1 MSNANHT
8 SAFSNFVSI
17 SSIKHRFDVH
27 NSEAGWAEIGRELIL
42 KTDGS
47 VLLVVNLAEGNI
59 SKSTENRDNSASPFS
74 DRSIKKGQTLY
85 DITSVPT
92 DDILNLQY
100 FFPYCDQYL
109 TASRNRSITLL
120 ISGSEP
126 DINRARC
133 YLVAQTRIR
142 TRLGIF
148 YASGTHFVKAT
159 DDISSLPVSRL
170 NYDLEKIGSL
180 FPLLRVGL
188 PLITDSGD
196 QVAEAIPTYVLAQS
210 SSVFYDYIEGT
221 PPPSTK
227 NSQLD
232 ILYAAGC
239 HQISVICNE
248 SKGTSESSLKSEE
261 KDFLLQ
267 TLWDYVKP
275 KLKQLPLLTQLI
287 WIYSLY
293 LLTIQKELLAKE
305 NDPVFHRNRA
315 DLALWDSI
323 AYGEGL
329 LQLLENC
336 EQHSCLRA
344 GFLTIV
350 AHNIGM
356 TRSGSLLEA
365 ATKRERIYRRYRYY
379 VSEPTFLSSDI
390 KFVLEFNVTDMAY
403 TAQWTSDGIEVHSG
417 GQLDKLFAG
426 DVDSLDMDPV
436 DKIIHH
442 YGLPLFQKTVQLNKG
457 RFLCITPS
465 ANPGKST
472 LYYSVG
478 DKRTSRQTV
487 ENMQAWT
494 TYRILLPV
502 TYLTSSHEE
511 KYHTNTPTPL
521 FDPSFLPDRP
531 SEYEQIYL
539 TPSPDF
545 LKTGACLGAVSQF
558 ERKSQLTRAIREWLV
573 TQIPARNRV
582 VFTLDLRLLDTSDL
596 EAFSKGIFY
605 YLAYRDGM
613 EQLYLLL
620 RLVFRD
626 ELALC
631 EFLRRASIF
640 YSRSG
645 QNQWLSKVQ
654 MAFCVPKDKNLPV
667 SEQSALES
675 DIWVILA
682 GSNLNTAYATAMLFS
697 HYNLRGF
704 ETLLPQIR
712 YFVRSPESKLTSQ
725 IQAQPQFP
733 FDLVRDSSGQ
743 SQFLRHMTICLERDL
758 QEETFGCKIQNA
770 HLRLGSK
777 IHITDFFEAEL
788 LFYSIGNTYRFAYL
802 IAEELISE
810 LLAVD
815 DESRCKELILVGYES
830 YSSILV
836 SQVAE
841 LVSLSLK
848 QKGKAPP
855 HIIHMQYLREDDG
868 TEHISL
874 INGEITDP
882 QCENTACAFILPIG
896 TTLSTIYKI
905 RNVLFRQFADQ
916 LTVNLIKMLQ
926 SYAVIVVG
934 DRSEDQLSKSYWSR
948 SSYNPATIELTA
960 ESEASSPI
968 IVHNFMALQTTWY
981 LPTQCPL
988 CGNAADGHPTNWA
1001 HPSAHIPLIQ
1011 TDKTSTLPNLI
1022 FPLYREGIR
1031 GISFLL
1037 DPQTSETNRQQL
1049 TNLKG
1054 HIQYGHIFEGSNH
1067 FQFYID
1073 YIGFYAKEQGKCQR
1087 WLADLRHRIDANAF
1101 NIIVSPR
1108 SRNDCLFLK
1117 DVVDIVFQ
1125 HNLRLLFLPLETVF
1139 REDIRARFSY
1149 ITTEYLAACESDR
1162 KPKINIYYVDYT
1174 LVSGAMLQRG
1184 KSLVNMLLSEVAAPN
1199 VSNISLFQKV
1209 ILLINRS
1216 SYDTINSIIPDP
1228 DQNFMAYATLAVS
1241 TFNTHQ
1247 GRCPTCELTALY
1259 QEISKCCATNEL
1271 YWHFQRL
1278 AQKHQLRS
1286 AEEHAKWQRRFQAG
1300 HPHCLQSFFQH
1311 LYVSQSKGLIKDL
1324 EDAFSEW
1331 KKSQGFSHMP
1341 EVTQQQRLNQLSLDE
1356 LFRYISDDATKSR
1369 VESSF
1374 IQNNQER
1381 DWIRLISTH
1390 DSMILQESM
1399 AYRGWKS
1406 VLVNQEIFGLIQK
1419 NVFSQSN
1426 LFHQREW
1433 LISYLKVLSRGY
1445 LAKLAPIRKSVFSL
1459 LELILLTMVTCQD
1472 TDLNSHPQLKQE
1484 WIYFWGKEFTA
1495 EEDAQLVKLVDL
1507 LRIQKVTGRHESLQM
1522 YQLYLT
1528 VCKRLCDLQSNL
1540 LMRHEMLLKIQIF
1553 LQNLLAP
1560 AVKSAPD
1567 SNQNDTQDTLIQM
1580 IALPTRDQVQ
1590 TDYVQLIKWAAMS
1603 SAEESKAFLLQSL
1616 ANTLLKKGQENAL
1629 LNCPKLGEI
1638 LSMENTRLVYT
1649 GVKRLD
1655 ELCQSV
1661 TNWNDLESF
1670 VQEKRYSCL
1679 LSENPRQYRSQN
1691 PLSDLFRFLDRERD
1705 ISMSVLSGMLG
1716 FYRLAKEMENGTL
1729 LELQKNYIAQY
1740 DKLCFYFNQI
1750 AGSQSCCLIHQQNG
1764 NNQIIAQ
1771 SLWKDNLETHDQI
1784 HVVLRDV
1791 ESRLSRSYLHN
1802 TVIPWRPSKA
1812 CQGNYHSAL
1821 VLTLRIQRRQDVFQQ
1836 QNIYIVLLFQDDPQ
1850 SSGMTNNI
1858 SRGRYVLFM
1867 RQPLQQLLERDLYA
1881 LHHFRITYQD
1891 VFPLSKSGSP
1901 TAHDEERDK
1910 AHDEKRIKECM
1921 TLLHLT
1927 DLHITAQSK
1936 EQILKLIG
1944 EQAAELKKGN
1954 PDLLLITGDAVQSN
1968 STAIDLERNY
1978 QAAREVIQALAVLLW
1993 PNTSEDGG
2001 DAVRPRPDWRKRIV
2015 IIPGNHDYATMNEL
2029 SATHI
2034 LRTTS
2039 GGTPVLKDGS
2049 PMSRYSYYIQFLQEL
2064 LQVDMSVSIRNGLNQ
2079 IREYSELGIRVIAL
2093 NSVAEVGPLR
2103 NNKVQLDEAY
2113 IERQPDV
2120 VPDANGYFNICMA
2133 HHTVYYRPDYVADR
2147 YYEKE
2152 MNPRI
2157 ISQLKEIIRVCA
2169 DGQQKMVDL
2178 PSDRDRIKV
2187 ETQERLDLLL
2197 NQTSYQ
2203 ILGKYHKGSALYSDI
2218 EYLKEHWSIL
2228 TNERCQ
2234 QIISD
2239 FSLHEAMSAR
2249 DYGAYTER
2257 LTKLAK
2263 KYPIHIMLGGHTHQA
2278 GQTSDSF
2285 CFHGPR
2291 FYYGE
2296 KYPTLYFGRLILK
2309 RGEELPWIPDHY
2321 EFFPDNQLKETL
2333 KSDQPPINIFTQ
2345 PK

>member
-1 MSNANHT
+1 
-8 SAFSNFVSI
+8 
-17 SSIKHRFDVH
+17 
-27 NSEAGWAEIGRELIL
+27 
-42 KTDGS
+42 
-47 VLLVVNLAEGNI
+47 
-59 SKSTENRDNSASPFS
+59 
-74 DRSIKKGQTLY
+74 
-85 DITSVPT
+85 
-92 DDILNLQY
+92 
-100 FFPYCDQYL
+100 
-109 TASRNRSITLL
+109 
-120 ISGSEP
+120 
-126 DINRARC
+126 
-133 YLVAQTRIR
+133 
-142 TRLGIF
+142 
-148 YASGTHFVKAT
+148 
-159 DDISSLPVSRL
+159 
-170 NYDLEKIGSL
+170 
-180 FPLLRVGL
+180 
-188 PLITDSGD
+188 
-196 QVAEAIPTYVLAQS
+196 
-210 SSVFYDYIEGT
+210 
-221 PPPSTK
+221 
-227 NSQLD
+227 
-232 ILYAAGC
+232 
-239 HQISVICNE
+239 
-248 SKGTSESSLKSEE
+248 
-261 KDFLLQ
+261 
-267 TLWDYVKP
+267 
-275 KLKQLPLLTQLI
+275 
-287 WIYSLY
+287 
-293 LLTIQKELLAKE
+293 
-305 NDPVFHRNRA
+305 
-315 DLALWDSI
+315 
-323 AYGEGL
+323 
-329 LQLLENC
+329 
-336 EQHSCLRA
+336 
-344 GFLTIV
+344 
-350 AHNIGM
+350 
-356 TRSGSLLEA
+356 
-365 ATKRERIYRRYRYY
+365 
-379 VSEPTFLSSDI
+379 
-390 KFVLEFNVTDMAY
+390 
-403 TAQWTSDGIEVHSG
+403 
-417 GQLDKLFAG
+417 
-426 DVDSLDMDPV
+426 
-436 DKIIHH
+436 
-442 YGLPLFQKTVQLNKG
+442 
-457 RFLCITPS
+457 
-465 ANPGKST
+465 
-472 LYYSVG
+472 
-478 DKRTSRQTV
+478 
-487 ENMQAWT
+487 MQAWT

-758 QEETFGCKIQNA
+758 QEEPFGCKIQNA

-1247 GRCPTCELTALY
+1247 GRCP
-1259 QEISKCCATNEL
+1259 
-1271 YWHFQRL
+1271 
-1278 AQKHQLRS
+1278 
-1286 AEEHAKWQRRFQAG
+1286 
-1300 HPHCLQSFFQH
+1300 
-1311 LYVSQSKGLIKDL
+1311 
-1324 EDAFSEW
+1324 
-1331 KKSQGFSHMP
+1331 
-1341 EVTQQQRLNQLSLDE
+1341 
-1356 LFRYISDDATKSR
+1356 
-1369 VESSF
+1369 
-1374 IQNNQER
+1374 
-1381 DWIRLISTH
+1381 
-1390 DSMILQESM
+1390 
-1399 AYRGWKS
+1399 
-1406 VLVNQEIFGLIQK
+1406 
-1419 NVFSQSN
+1419 
-1426 LFHQREW
+1426 
-1433 LISYLKVLSRGY
+1433 
-1445 LAKLAPIRKSVFSL
+1445 
-1459 LELILLTMVTCQD
+1459 
-1472 TDLNSHPQLKQE
+1472 
-1484 WIYFWGKEFTA
+1484 
-1495 EEDAQLVKLVDL
+1495 
-1507 LRIQKVTGRHESLQM
+1507 
-1522 YQLYLT
+1522 
-1528 VCKRLCDLQSNL
+1528 
-1540 LMRHEMLLKIQIF
+1540 
-1553 LQNLLAP
+1553 
-1560 AVKSAPD
+1560 
-1567 SNQNDTQDTLIQM
+1567 
-1580 IALPTRDQVQ
+1580 
-1590 TDYVQLIKWAAMS
+1590 
-1603 SAEESKAFLLQSL
+1603 
-1616 ANTLLKKGQENAL
+1616 
-1629 LNCPKLGEI
+1629 
-1638 LSMENTRLVYT
+1638 
-1649 GVKRLD
+1649 
-1655 ELCQSV
+1655 
-1661 TNWNDLESF
+1661 
-1670 VQEKRYSCL
+1670 
-1679 LSENPRQYRSQN
+1679 SQN

-2079 IREYSELGIRVIAL
+2079 IREYSELCIRVIAL

>member
-1 MSNANHT
+1 M
-8 SAFSNFVSI
+8 
-17 SSIKHRFDVH
+17 
-27 NSEAGWAEIGRELIL
+27 
-42 KTDGS
+42 
-47 VLLVVNLAEGNI
+47 
-59 SKSTENRDNSASPFS
+59 
-74 DRSIKKGQTLY
+74 
-85 DITSVPT
+85 
-92 DDILNLQY
+92 
-100 FFPYCDQYL
+100 
-109 TASRNRSITLL
+109 
-120 ISGSEP
+120 
-126 DINRARC
+126 
-133 YLVAQTRIR
+133 
-142 TRLGIF
+142 
-148 YASGTHFVKAT
+148 
-159 DDISSLPVSRL
+159 
-170 NYDLEKIGSL
+170 
-180 FPLLRVGL
+180 
-188 PLITDSGD
+188 
-196 QVAEAIPTYVLAQS
+196 
-210 SSVFYDYIEGT
+210 
-221 PPPSTK
+221 
-227 NSQLD
+227 
-232 ILYAAGC
+232 
-239 HQISVICNE
+239 
-248 SKGTSESSLKSEE
+248 
-261 KDFLLQ
+261 
-267 TLWDYVKP
+267 
-275 KLKQLPLLTQLI
+275 
-287 WIYSLY
+287 
-293 LLTIQKELLAKE
+293 
-305 NDPVFHRNRA
+305 
-315 DLALWDSI
+315 
-323 AYGEGL
+323 
-329 LQLLENC
+329 
-336 EQHSCLRA
+336 
-344 GFLTIV
+344 
-350 AHNIGM
+350 
-356 TRSGSLLEA
+356 
-365 ATKRERIYRRYRYY
+365 
-379 VSEPTFLSSDI
+379 
-390 KFVLEFNVTDMAY
+390 
-403 TAQWTSDGIEVHSG
+403 
-417 GQLDKLFAG
+417 
-426 DVDSLDMDPV
+426 
-436 DKIIHH
+436 
-442 YGLPLFQKTVQLNKG
+442 
-457 RFLCITPS
+457 
-465 ANPGKST
+465 
-472 LYYSVG
+472 
-478 DKRTSRQTV
+478 
-487 ENMQAWT
+487 
-494 TYRILLPV
+494 
-502 TYLTSSHEE
+502 
-511 KYHTNTPTPL
+511 
-521 FDPSFLPDRP
+521 
-531 SEYEQIYL
+531 
-539 TPSPDF
+539 
-545 LKTGACLGAVSQF
+545 
-558 ERKSQLTRAIREWLV
+558 TRAIREWLV

-758 QEETFGCKIQNA
+758 QEEPFGCKIQNA

-1247 GRCPTCELTALY
+1247 GRCP
-1259 QEISKCCATNEL
+1259 
-1271 YWHFQRL
+1271 
-1278 AQKHQLRS
+1278 
-1286 AEEHAKWQRRFQAG
+1286 
-1300 HPHCLQSFFQH
+1300 
-1311 LYVSQSKGLIKDL
+1311 
-1324 EDAFSEW
+1324 
-1331 KKSQGFSHMP
+1331 
-1341 EVTQQQRLNQLSLDE
+1341 
-1356 LFRYISDDATKSR
+1356 
-1369 VESSF
+1369 
-1374 IQNNQER
+1374 
-1381 DWIRLISTH
+1381 
-1390 DSMILQESM
+1390 
-1399 AYRGWKS
+1399 
-1406 VLVNQEIFGLIQK
+1406 
-1419 NVFSQSN
+1419 
-1426 LFHQREW
+1426 
-1433 LISYLKVLSRGY
+1433 
-1445 LAKLAPIRKSVFSL
+1445 
-1459 LELILLTMVTCQD
+1459 
-1472 TDLNSHPQLKQE
+1472 
-1484 WIYFWGKEFTA
+1484 
-1495 EEDAQLVKLVDL
+1495 
-1507 LRIQKVTGRHESLQM
+1507 
-1522 YQLYLT
+1522 
-1528 VCKRLCDLQSNL
+1528 
-1540 LMRHEMLLKIQIF
+1540 
-1553 LQNLLAP
+1553 
-1560 AVKSAPD
+1560 
-1567 SNQNDTQDTLIQM
+1567 
-1580 IALPTRDQVQ
+1580 
-1590 TDYVQLIKWAAMS
+1590 
-1603 SAEESKAFLLQSL
+1603 
-1616 ANTLLKKGQENAL
+1616 
-1629 LNCPKLGEI
+1629 
-1638 LSMENTRLVYT
+1638 
-1649 GVKRLD
+1649 
-1655 ELCQSV
+1655 
-1661 TNWNDLESF
+1661 
-1670 VQEKRYSCL
+1670 
-1679 LSENPRQYRSQN
+1679 SQN

-2079 IREYSELGIRVIAL
+2079 IREYSELCIRVIAL